1 LGGTEPWVAVSS
13 IRGTT
18 PSKHQSISPIPI
30 WSRCSQGCVGRSIPD
45 SYSLRND
52 LSAPGSNTIPAS
64 LDAPDG
70 VRAILTRVAAR
81 LQCTLIDYAESIA
94 EPTDHGYLRGY
105 QLELRTA
112 AGLPER
118 RLVFVEPGLMTALA
132 PDVLAIPVDGTN
144 DIVAVWLYPSDP
156 ALPALRT
163 VTDVPSASIVLAN
176 LGIPSVPT
184 AVDVV
189 SYRPGRRAVVRVDSP
204 TQRLFLKVVEPG
216 KAESISE
223 RHELFRSSGLP
234 VPRLLGWSPDG
245 VVGMT
250 GLPGIEAQS
259 AVRLIRNHGA
269 FLDQLE
275 FLCTLLAAVPA
286 VNTAR
291 ASLFHRL
298 DWYVDRLTERLPDHS
313 ERVVEVGRE
322 IASRGKEGYD
332 FEYTPVTIHGDL
344 HLGQLFVDTDVPSDI
359 AGILDI
365 DTAGVGDP
373 ADDAG
378 AFYAHLIALGD
389 SLDERP
395 DSSGAE
401 CYALAEA
408 WLSRWRRNRNAG
420 FDSRARAI
428 AATHL
433 LGHALQPRSPDP
445 LAASRRLL
453 ERAHSLVRA

>member
-1 LGGTEPWVAVSS
+1 
-13 IRGTT
+13 
-18 PSKHQSISPIPI
+18 
-30 WSRCSQGCVGRSIPD
+30 
-45 SYSLRND
+45 
-52 LSAPGSNTIPAS
+52 
-64 LDAPDG
+64 

-81 LQCTLIDYAESIA
+81 LQCNLLGYTESIA

-105 QLELRTA
+105 QLDLRNA

-118 RLVFVEPGLMTALA
+118 RLVFVEPGLMSTLA
-132 PDVLAIPVDGTN
+132 PDVLAIPVDGTD

-163 VTDVPSASIVLAN
+163 VTDVSSASVVLES
-176 LGIPSVPT
+176 LGIPGVPI

-189 SYRPGRRAVVRVDSP
+189 SYRPGRRAVVRVDSA

-234 VPRLLGWSPDG
+234 VPRLLGWSTDG

-259 AVRLIRNHGA
+259 AVGLIRNHAA
-269 FLDQLE
+269 FLDQLQ
-275 FLCTLLAAVPA
+275 FLCTLLEGVPA

-291 ASLFHRL
+291 PSLFHRL
-298 DWYVDRLTERLPDHS
+298 DWYIARLTERLPADS
-313 ERVVEVGRE
+313 GRIADVGAE
-322 IASRGKEGYD
+322 IAAKGKDGYD
-332 FEYTPVTIHGDL
+332 FEFTPVTIHGDL
-344 HLGQLFVDTDVPSDI
+344 HLGQLFVDADVPSEI

-389 SLDERP
+389 SLGERP
-395 DSSGAE
+395 DISAAE
-401 CYALAEA
+401 CFALADA
-408 WLSRWRRNRNAG
+408 WRARWRNNRNAG

-433 LGHALQPRSPDP
+433 LGHALQPRSSDP
-445 LAASRRLL
+445 MAASRRLL
-453 ERAHSLVRA
+453 ERAHALVEIA